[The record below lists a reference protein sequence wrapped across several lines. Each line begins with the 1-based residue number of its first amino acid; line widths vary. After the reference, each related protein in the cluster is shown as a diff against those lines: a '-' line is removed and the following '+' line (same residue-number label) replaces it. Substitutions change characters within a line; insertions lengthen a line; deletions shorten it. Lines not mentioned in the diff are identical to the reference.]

1 MSNINMYTSAF
12 RVRGPSGSLPSYLF
26 VDSNSFNVDIGAA
39 GSNFTANNLE
49 ITSTTSKSI

>member
-1 MSNINMYTSAF
+1 MYTSAF